1 MANEIKDGNER
12 RLGLAEN
19 PLFRE
24 LSPDDLEKIS
34 GLMVKA
40 SYKAGDTIFLEH
52 EPGDALYVVD
62 SGKVRI
68 WVRDAEGNEVAL
80 SELEPGDFFGEMS
93 VLDGG
98 RRSAS
103 ATALVDTSLQCL
115 RREDFQNFLT
125 EHPQAALAVIGGV
138 GGRLRQT
145 NLLVSQ
151 RVTRNANIVHERGLS
166 ALDRLA
172 MAITDKVGS
181 IGFFLI
187 IAGWTVLWTGY
198 NILASEVPAL
208 HWPAFDPFPAFVAY
222 LLISNVIQI
231 LLMPLIMVGQNL
243 QGRHSETRA
252 ELDFEINQKAE
263 KEVTATLVHLER
275 NTDLLLQLM
284 QHLDCRISDEELR
297 AIAAEKHL
305 ARQLSSVRSTSEVRD
320 DGRRD

>member
-1 MANEIKDGNER
+1 MANEVRDGSER
-12 RLGLAEN
+12 VGLAAI
-19 PLFRE
+19 PLFKQ
-24 LSPDDLEKIS
+24 LSPAAIEKIS
-34 GLMVKA
+34 GLMDKV
-40 SYKAGDTIFLEH
+40 SHNAGDTIFLQN

-62 SGKVRI
+62 SGSVRV
-68 WVRDAEGNEVAL
+68 WVRDGDANEVTL
-80 SELEPGDFFGEMS
+80 SEFKPGDFFGEMS

-98 RRSAS
+98 KRSAN
-103 ATALVDTSLQCL
+103 ATAIVDTTLNCL
-115 RREDFQNFLT
+115 HRQDFERFLV
-125 EHPQAALAVIGGV
+125 EHPQAALEVIRGFGT
-138 GGRLRQT
+138 RLRQT

-151 RVTRNANIVHERGLS
+151 RAMRNANLVHEQSLS

-172 MAITDKVGS
+172 IAITDKVGS

-263 KEVTATLVHLER
+263 KEVMAILLHLER
-275 NTDLLLQLM
+275 NTELLLLLM
-284 QHLDCRISDEELR
+284 QHLDCRVSEEELR
-297 AIAAEKHL
+297 AISVEKQL
-305 ARQLSSVRSTSEVRD
+305 ADKLGSVNS
-320 DGRRD
+320 

>member
-1 MANEIKDGNER
+1 LANEMTDAIER
-12 RLGLAEN
+12 GGLGAI
-19 PLFRE
+19 PLFRK
-24 LSPDDLEKIS
+24 LSPAALDKMS
-34 GLMVKA
+34 GLMVKVGF
-40 SYKAGDTIFLEH
+40 KAGETVFLQQ

-68 WVRDAEGNEVAL
+68 WVRDGDAKEVTL
-80 SELEPGDFFGEMS
+80 SEFEPGDFFGEMS

-98 RRSAS
+98 KRSAN
-103 ATALVDTSLQCL
+103 ATVVVDTTLHCL
-115 RREDFQNFLT
+115 RRRDFEGFLV
-125 EHPQAALAVIGGV
+125 EHPQAALEVIRGFGA
-138 GGRLRQT
+138 RLRQT

-151 RVTRNANIVHERGLS
+151 RATRNANIVHEQSLS

-172 MAITDKVGS
+172 IAITDKVGS

-198 NILASEVPAL
+198 NILASEVPSL

-252 ELDFEINQKAE
+252 ELDFEVNQKAE
-263 KEVTATLVHLER
+263 KEIVATLLHLER

-284 QHLDCRISDEELR
+284 QHLDCRVSEEELR
-297 AIAAEKHL
+297 AIAAEKEL
-305 ARQLSSVRSTSEVRD
+305 SRQVGAVSPGA
-320 DGRRD
+320 GRTRKPS